1 MRKKLAILTIVIGII
16 FISGSVATVLAA
28 YPERPITLLINFRAG
43 GNIDTLARV
52 MAKSM
57 GDTLGQPILTVNKP
71 GAGGGVGAME
81 LKRAKPDGYTLCLT
95 VATTFVFNPHF
106 AKKAKYGMDDF
117 RYIAS
122 ATQGQEAFVSLPDKP
137 WKDWKGLIEEA
148 RKKGGLTF
156 STFTPAERVFM
167 KVVAKQEGVKLTPVP
182 TKGGA
187 GMVPQVLGGHV
198 DFAFSGGIHYSYAK
212 QGKMIV
218 LAGLGDKRLID
229 FPDVPTLKELGYNVV
244 LDQYVV
250 FAAPKDVPEE
260 VVQKVNDAVAKAV
273 KDPSVA
279 DLIENKI
286 HWPIA
291 YLGPDDVV
299 KALKEMNE
307 SYKEMKK
314 SLK

>member
-1 MRKKLAILTIVIGII
+1 MRKKMAIMAIVIGII
-16 FISGSVATVLAA
+16 FFSGSVSSVLAE

-43 GNIDTLARV
+43 GNIDTLARLL
-52 MAKSM
+52 AKSM
-57 GDTLGQPILTVNKP
+57 SDTLGQPILTVNKP

-81 LKRAKPDGYTLCLT
+81 LKRAKPDGYTICLT

-106 AKKAKYGMDDF
+106 AKNPKYSMDDF

-122 ATQGQEAFVSLPDKP
+122 VTEGQEGFVSLPNKP

-148 RKKGGLTF
+148 RKKGGLTYSSF
-156 STFTPAERVFM
+156 SPIEKVFM
-167 KVVAKQEGVKLTPVP
+167 KVVAKQEGVKLIPVP

-212 QGKMIV
+212 QGKMMV
-218 LAGLGDKRLID
+218 LAALGEKRLID

-260 VVQKVNDAVAKAV
+260 VVQKVNDAAAKAV
-273 KDPSVA
+273 KDPNVA

-291 YLGPDDVV
+291 YIGPDSVT
-299 KALKEMNE
+299 KALKKMNT
-307 SYKEMKK
+307 SYREMKE